1 MSIKLN
7 LIIISIVIITVAK
20 SIDFL
25 YYHLYLKGKQNKFEA
40 KMMSPDE
47 KLNLMNIE
55 GLKVC
60 YGTSIISNFKLEK
73 AKLILTSDQIIGF
86 EINDVIIQNNSIFIK
101 IKHSIPYNNG
111 KNEYG
116 TCFLI
121 NYIENT
127 ENIEVYGF
135 NTFISNEKEVFNS
148 IAKEIIS
155 QLLK

>member
-1 MSIKLN
+1 M
-7 LIIISIVIITVAK
+7 IITVAK

-25 YYHLYLKGKQNKFEA
+25 YYHLYLKRKQTEFDA
-40 KMMSPDE
+40 KILSPEE
-47 KLNLMNIE
+47 KLSLINIE
-55 GLKVC
+55 ELKVC

-73 AKLILTSDQIIGF
+73 AKLILTSDKMLGF

-101 IKHSIPYNNG
+101 IKYSIPYNNG

-127 ENIEVYGF
+127 KNIEVYGL
-135 NTFISNEKEVFNS
+135 NTLISNEKEVFNS
-148 IAKEIIS
+148 IVNEIIN
-155 QLLK
+155 QLSK